1 VPDGDR
7 HQREDLRAKF
17 TGTPEL
23 VERFVLAI
31 AEDVRRELVAIWA
44 RSIGEIIGE
53 AGRVLREARSTT
65 IDLGPVLRAPRW
77 STTASRRADP
87 ASAASVVVRQ
97 PASAVEA
104 SVLSALVDGGRP
116 PTDPLVVTTAERSVG
131 AAISGAIER
140 RELSGPVRLAFRGA
154 AGQSFGAFATAGVR
168 LTLEGVANDY
178 VGKGL
183 SGGVVVVRPEP
194 DLAASADRSAIAGNT
209 CLFGAT
215 AGRLHVVGR
224 AGMRFAVRNSGAAA
238 VVEGIGAHGC
248 EYMTGGT
255 VVVLGQVGANFG
267 AGMTGGRAFIC
278 DATATLPTAVDTTSV
293 TVVPLDRI
301 LEGRDDGEALLAELA
316 DLVLAHA
323 EAGSALAGRL
333 MALGGPDPRTTWVVE
348 PRRAQDLTVM
358 TVERARP
365 GLPVE
370 SAASQGRATVVAGP
384 VSAAPLQAIRHP
396 LAGDPAAALP

>member
-1 VPDGDR
+1 
-7 HQREDLRAKF
+7 
-17 TGTPEL
+17 
-23 VERFVLAI
+23 VERFALAI
-31 AEDVRRELVAIWA
+31 AEDVRRELAALGA
-44 RSIGEIIGE
+44 RSIGEIVGE
-53 AGRVLREARSTT
+53 AGHFLREARSTT

-104 SVLSALVDGGRP
+104 GVLSALLDGGRP

-194 DLAASADRSAIAGNT
+194 ELAAPADRSAIAGNT

-224 AGMRFAVRNSGAAA
+224 AGMRFAVRNSGATA
-238 VVEGIGAHGC
+238 VVEGIGDHGC

-255 VVVLGQVGANFG
+255 VVVLGQVGANR
-267 AGMTGGRAFIC
+267 GRHDGWASLHLRP
-278 DATATLPTAVDTTSV
+278 AATLPAASTPPRSPS
-293 TVVPLDRI
+293 PLDRI
-301 LEGRDDGEALLAELA
+301 LGRDDGPPSWRSCPTWCSPTPRRLGAGRAFDGA
-316 DLVLAHA
+316 RR
-323 EAGSALAGRL
+323 AGSEDDMGSRAASSAGV
-333 MALGGPDPRTTWVVE
+333 GGHG
-348 PRRAQDLTVM
+348 RRAGPARSPSRVSSVPGEGDADR
-358 TVERARP
+358 RARHRSP
-365 GLPVE
+365 IAGE
-370 SAASQGRATVVAGP
+370 SASVAVTCRGTP
-384 VSAAPLQAIRHP
+384 
-396 LAGDPAAALP
+396 